1 MKRVAEVNGGI
12 CGFQTRIEAAC
23 DDGQNVTFCIT
34 SGCEK
39 VRKFAD
45 RLRQREPVD
54 AYAELGAG
62 LDDSIIAA
70 ATGCCCGCVV
80 PAALLKAMQVSAG
93 LALPCDATIRFC
105 S

>member
-1 MKRVAEVNGGI
+1 MPKTVEVNGGI
-12 CGFQTRIEAAC
+12 CGFQTRIEATC
-23 DDGQNVTFCIT
+23 DDGQNVTFCMT

-45 RLRQREPVD
+45 RLRKHEPVD

-62 LDDSIIAA
+62 VDDSSIAA
-70 ATGCCCGCVV
+70 ASGCCCGCVV

-93 LALPCDATIRFC
+93 LALPADATIRFC

>member
-1 MKRVAEVNGGI
+1 
-12 CGFQTRIEAAC
+12 
-23 DDGQNVTFCIT
+23 
-34 SGCEK
+34 
-39 VRKFAD
+39 
-45 RLRQREPVD
+45 VD

-105 S
+105 T